1 MTLLERN
8 QLLIDCTTTL
18 ETDYGCQVIHWYNP
32 IEMIDELHFSG
43 KDLYGSIKWAIGS
56 PTVSLYFPETNRT
69 TIFRDLIIFNEA
81 LKQEIKNK
89 R

>member
-8 QLLIDCTTTL
+8 QLLADCETTL
-18 ETDYGCQVIHWYNP
+18 ETDYRCQVIHCYNP
-32 IEMIDELHFSG
+32 MDMTSEIHFSG
-43 KDLYGSIKWAIGS
+43 KDLYGSIKWAVGS
-56 PTVSLYFPETNRT
+56 PTMSLYFPETNRT
-69 TIFRDLIIFNEA
+69 TIFRDLISFNEA